1 MGKYVISESK
11 LKQII
16 KEELT
21 KLFEDFNYHFSHG
34 QEHNGKPYGSE
45 NKFQMVGRDTGHF
58 GSGTYFSTYKFDDN
72 AEVKQYN
79 KER

>member
-21 KLFEDFNYHFSHG
+21 KLFEDFNYHSVM
-34 QEHNGKPYGSE
+34 GKNIMG
-45 NKFQMVGRDTGHF
+45 NLMALIINFKW
-58 GSGTYFSTYKFDDN
+58 
-72 AEVKQYN
+72 
-79 KER
+79 